1 MATPDLTRIRSN
13 IQGLNMIGALRDVNR
28 DVVVHQLRLA
38 TGKRINH
45 SYDDPA
51 GYILASKLE
60 TKNRNLQAV
69 YDNIGMSKNL
79 MEVAEGGLISMN
91 DIFVTM
97 SEKIEMA
104 ANDTL
109 GDSERQAI
117 SKQLVQL
124 VAEVQD
130 IANQTKF
137 SGITLLNSATS
148 FSFQTGERE
157 ATVWQT
163 QSYTPDSL
171 GMTTLGTLTED
182 SIINSTNYGTYLDEV
197 DSALDTVT
205 TALARIGSMVNRMT
219 IKEGNIAVSQV
230 NTEAA
235 FDRLMNADMAMEQL
249 NLTKMQILQ
258 QTSTSMLAQAN
269 YNSQAVL
276 ALFQ

>member
-1 MATPDLTRIRSN
+1 
-13 IQGLNMIGALRDVNR
+13 MIGALRDVNR
-28 DVVVHQLRLA
+28 EVVVAQLRLA

-69 YDNIGMSKNL
+69 FDNIGMSKNL
-79 MEVAEGGLISMN
+79 LEVAEGGLISMN

-124 VAEVQD
+124 VAEIQD
-130 IANQTKF
+130 IADQTKF
-137 SGITLLNSATS
+137 SGVTLLNSNTS
-148 FSFQTGERE
+148 FSFQTGERN
-157 ATVWQT
+157 ATVWQSE
-163 QSYTPDSL
+163 SYTQESFGITSL
-171 GMTTLGTLTED
+171 AALTED
-182 SIINSTNYGTYLDEV
+182 SIIDSTNYGVYLDEV
-197 DSALDTVT
+197 DDALDMVT
-205 TALARIGSMVNRMT
+205 TALARIGSLVNRMT
-219 IKEGNIAVSQV
+219 VKEGNIAVSQV

-235 FDRLMNADMAMEQL
+235 YDRLMNADMAMEQL

-258 QTSTSMLAQAN
+258 QTATSMLAQAN